1 MDTRS
6 IGDMGPIYSRMVPES
21 EGKVQ
26 SVIPFYYRGEKHLCL
41 LSDYGRDGA
50 LESAKATLV
59 VKRGR
64 SDDRIDVEMILD
76 RDGLMSMHLDA
87 GDPSMAEDMDGI
99 AESLF
104 DSIIGLY
111 HTHAHPRGENV
122 IGFYKGEDRSE
133 ALEWICGAYERRL
146 IDDVTNYRNN
156 PKEPGVFFD
165 IKSCALYAR
174 SFLDKY
180 GNCLGDG
187 KDYLEYICRYAEESA
202 DHTYLSREYKM
213 NHGATEN
220 MASMNNR
227 MFVLMMLSIAM
238 SFFAGSVFNEAI
250 GGMSRS
256 VWAIAGAVAFIAT
269 GYFGLRYA
277 RKRSE
282 KEKDGLYKE

>member
-1 MDTRS
+1 MTSFKATFWQWIPSIKRSLSLIGDGCVMDTRS
-6 IGDMGPIYSRMVPES
+6 IGDMRPIYSQMVPES
-21 EGKVQ
+21 DGKVQ
-26 SVIPFYYRGEKHLCL
+26 SVVPFYYRGGKHLCL

-133 ALEWICGAYERRL
+133 ALEGYAVHTKGA
-146 IDDVTNYRNN
+146 
-156 PKEPGVFFD
+156 
-165 IKSCALYAR
+165 
-174 SFLDKY
+174 
-180 GNCLGDG
+180 
-187 KDYLEYICRYAEESA
+187 
-202 DHTYLSREYKM
+202 
-213 NHGATEN
+213 
-220 MASMNNR
+220 
-227 MFVLMMLSIAM
+227 
-238 SFFAGSVFNEAI
+238 
-250 GGMSRS
+250 
-256 VWAIAGAVAFIAT
+256 
-269 GYFGLRYA
+269 
-277 RKRSE
+277 
-282 KEKDGLYKE
+282 